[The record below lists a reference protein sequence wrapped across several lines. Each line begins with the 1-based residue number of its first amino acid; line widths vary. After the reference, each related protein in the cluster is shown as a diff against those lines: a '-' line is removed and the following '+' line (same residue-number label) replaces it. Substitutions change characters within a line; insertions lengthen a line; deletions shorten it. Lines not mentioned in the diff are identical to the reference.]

1 MNSDRAPG
9 REYRLVLRGELGAP
23 FEFLFE
29 GMTMERVAGN
39 TVLTGRV
46 IDQAHLH
53 GLIQKTQDL
62 GFELISI
69 EPADD
74 GADHGKSE

>member
-1 MNSDRAPG
+1 MSSDRAPDKK
-9 REYRLVLRGELGAP
+9 YRLVLRGELGEP

-39 TVLTGRV
+39 TVLTGTV

-69 EPADD
+69 EPAND
-74 GADHGKSE
+74 GPDNGIHG